1 MKQDKKKKK
10 RKLLFQIGVVLL
22 PVFLLLMAGIF
33 AVIYYS
39 SVDGYLKAQDDHMKI
54 LLNMIYQGNFAGFKE
69 DESNDNKLE
78 WLYDSVEKDI
88 SSATSEYTDEE
99 VSAYMEEAEKAI
111 YGAWTYDWLI
121 RVPGIVQSY
130 CTKIFYKDTQMVL
143 DAAYRDQ
150 NYSDIFVVDLTDPY
164 RGQVL
169 FKTKRNEGDI
179 KAGDYFDLSAT
190 SHPAIESILTGD
202 SRDIVFE
209 RSADIP
215 LKGNYYIGYM
225 PLYMN
230 GKLRGAIGLVY
241 DWEAIQNSILDS
253 MKLAWILGIG
263 GLILAMI
270 IILTVL
276 YRKSIRPLTKIQSIV
291 RDYTKDKDTEE
302 TLARTAEITE
312 RNEFGLLSDDIRGMV
327 QEIHDYTEENIRLAG
342 EQERVQKELYEAQVS
357 VMVSQIQ
364 PHFMYNALTSIA
376 MMCELD
382 PEKAQEA
389 TVIFADYL
397 RGNMD
402 SLKQKAPVPFS
413 MELEHLKKYVY
424 IEQLR
429 FADKLRVEYD
439 IGPTSFSLPQLSVQ
453 PLVENAVKHG
463 VGMKKGGG
471 TVTIATRE
479 NETSY
484 EVIVSDNG
492 VGFDVAAADQI
503 RKTRSDGRSHVGMEN
518 TRKRLHD
525 QCNADVIITSVV
537 GEGTTARIVI
547 PKNDSGQKDE
557 SSPKGV

>member
-88 SSATSEYTDEE
+88 STATSEYTDEE

-327 QEIHDYTEENIRLAG
+327 QEI
-342 EQERVQKELYEAQVS
+342 
-357 VMVSQIQ
+357 

-413 MELEHLKKYVY
+413 VELEHLKKYVY

-429 FADKLRVEYD
+429 FADKLKVEYD

-503 RKTRSDGRSHVGMEN
+503 RMTRSDGRSHVGMEN